1 MKICGFTIIRNA
13 IVNDY
18 PVVEAISSILPVVD
32 EMIVSVGKSD
42 DDTEGLIRSI
52 DSPKIKIVHSE
63 WDMNLRQG
71 GRVLAVETNKAFAQI
86 PSDYDWAFYIQADEV
101 VHEKYHAAIRATA
114 EKYCA
119 DKRVEGLLF
128 NYKHFYGTY
137 DYVGDSRK
145 WYPKEVRI
153 IRNNKDIKSYLDA
166 QSFRKFEK
174 EKLWVKP
181 VDAFV
186 HHYGWVK
193 TPAQMQLKN
202 ENFGYWWN
210 ESPELKTKATAAVFD
225 YEQFDSLEKFEGTHP
240 AVMQK
245 RIAAH
250 PIQFEFDVTQKRI
263 SFKDRLLMKYEKLTG
278 VRPFSFRSYR
288 MLK

>member
-18 PVVEAISSILPVVD
+18 PVVEAITSILPVVD

-52 DSPKIKIVHSE
+52 DSPKMKIVHSE

-86 PSDYDWAFYIQADEV
+86 PAEFDWAFYIQADEV
-101 VHEKYHAAIRATA
+101 VHEKYHVAIRAAA
-114 EKYCA
+114 EKYCT
-119 DKRVEGLLF
+119 DKHVEGLLF

-174 EKLWVKP
+174 EKLWVKQI
-181 VDAFV
+181 DAV
-186 HHYGWVK
+186 VYHYGWVK

-210 ESPELKTKATAAVFD
+210 ESPALKTKATEAVFD
-225 YEQFDSLEKFEGTHP
+225 YAQFDSLEKFTGTHP

-250 PIQFEFDVTQKRI
+250 PINFEFDVTQKRM
-263 SFKDRLLMKYEKLTG
+263 SFTDRMLMKYEKLTG

-288 MLK
+288 ILK